1 MPSKRVPTPQAYD
14 LAGNSLHYS
23 HTTND
28 GVKYFVQGQ
37 NHHHGGHVVAG
48 VPIIAHVPK
57 NKHHHGHRG
66 HGHHHGHAVVGGH
79 GGPVLV
85 GGHGGP
91 VLVGGPGL
99 PIFARGPAF
108 IGGPAF
114 VGGHGGRRVIMING
128 IPHMMG

>member
-1 MPSKRVPTPQAYD
+1 MPRPRDPTPQGVD
-14 LAGNSLHYS
+14 MNGNLLHYS

-48 VPIIAHVPK
+48 IPIIAHVPK

-91 VLVGGPGL
+91 VLVGGH
-99 PIFARGPAF
+99 
-108 IGGPAF
+108 GGPIL
-114 VGGHGGRRVIMING
+114 VGGHGGPVLVGGHGGHALVMING
-128 IPHMMG
+128 TLYKMG